1 MGEMSFPRRMLAWKR
16 SEMNG
21 MIYLECRNDMY
32 LMNRKLLFITMI
44 VFLCGCGTKESQELI
59 SMVQEV
65 KTDGQQVRKYL
76 DKEIYLDV
84 DVQVLSSSINTS
96 SRSADENDEFNKMK
110 AVLYRF
116 YSHVKTIDGKNICS
130 LKDAREI
137 NISENLFSILQKN
150 LKAGNDWVERCK
162 EEGKEVVV
170 MEVTDEYL
178 NSLLK

>member
-1 MGEMSFPRRMLAWKR
+1 
-16 SEMNG
+16 
-21 MIYLECRNDMY
+21 
-32 LMNRKLLFITMI
+32 
-44 VFLCGCGTKESQELI
+44 
-59 SMVQEV
+59 
-65 KTDGQQVRKYL
+65 
-76 DKEIYLDV
+76 
-84 DVQVLSSSINTS
+84 
-96 SRSADENDEFNKMK
+96 MK

-137 NISENLFSILQKN
+137 NVSENLFSILQKN

-170 MEVTDEYL
+170 MEITDEYL